1 MSQLEKL
8 ADKLQPRPRP
18 EPLTEREELI
28 RAVLDQPIRTDQ
40 DYLELLRK
48 ITCKG
53 ESEILD

>member
-8 ADKLQPRPRP
+8 AEQLHPRPRP

-28 RAVLDQPIRTDQ
+28 RAVLDQPIRADQ

>member
-48 ITCKG
+48 LTAEEK
-53 ESEILD
+53 S